1 MGARGERVQLPLS
14 VAQMPTNW
22 RRSSVLTAIPF
33 PSRGLLG
40 AGRAALKSS
49 MRGQSVTDRP

>member
-49 MRGQSVTDRP
+49 MRGQSCD